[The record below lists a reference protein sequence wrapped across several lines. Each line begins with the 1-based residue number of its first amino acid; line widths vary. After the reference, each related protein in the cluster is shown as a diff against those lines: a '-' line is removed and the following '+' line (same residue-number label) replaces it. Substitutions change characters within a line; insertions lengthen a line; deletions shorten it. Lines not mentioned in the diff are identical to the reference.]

1 MPKKKSIKVVE
12 EAAVADPVFI
22 YYKGERIEL
31 KVTNSVLMRFK
42 RLGGD
47 LAALETDP
55 VSQAITLLCA
65 ALKLTGDPIDHAD
78 DFPPVAKIAEPIAQA
93 VARYNGEADAPGEP
107 TGDAQQPSPESAT
120 D

>member
-1 MPKKKSIKVVE
+1 
-12 EAAVADPVFI
+12 
-22 YYKGERIEL
+22 
-31 KVTNSVLMRFK
+31 MRFK

-65 ALKLTGDPIDHAD
+65 ALKLPGDPIDHAD
-78 DFPPVAKIAEPIAQA
+78 DFPPVAKVAESIGLA
-93 VARYNGEADAPGEP
+93 VARYNGEPAEPGEP
-107 TGDAQQPSPESAT
+107 NGEEPALSPESAT